1 MTGIMGTDG
10 QIFVGLDVGTRK
22 TCVLV
27 GQAEDSRRMRI
38 IGVGTIPT
46 KGMRKGGVVSLEG
59 VVRTIAD
66 AKEKAER
73 TSGLEITSALVNLS
87 GAHVSSMNSTGMAGV
102 SGRTIGA
109 DDVKRALDAARSF
122 AIPYNR
128 EVLHVIPRGFVID
141 GQDGIKDAIGMHGF
155 RLEVEAHIV
164 TAATTARRNLE
175 KCVEA
180 AGILVDGWVLSSL
193 AAGALVLTETE
204 IEMGVV
210 ICDIGAGTTDL
221 AIYIEGSVWHTAV
234 IPVGGDHIT
243 NDVAQ
248 GLHLPLET
256 SEEIKISH
264 GHAMK
269 EVVEPSKTLT
279 VRPFGS
285 DRPVQIRQTELA
297 SIIEARIEELFGLVK
312 QEIKRSGYDGL
323 LPAGIVITGGSMQ
336 LPGIRD
342 VAGKVLQLPIR
353 LAQPDN
359 LIGLVDDLKS
369 PKYSTSLGLLS
380 WALRQDHSALMEGYG
395 YGVGWPSFDFRK
407 ATSFLRRFLPG

>member
-1 MTGIMGTDG
+1 MTGIMGTDDL
-10 QIFVGLDVGTRK
+10 IFVGLDVGTRK

-27 GQAEDSRRMRI
+27 GQSDNSQRMRI
-38 IGVGTIPT
+38 IGLGTIPT

-73 TSGLEITSALVNLS
+73 TSGLEITSALVNIS
-87 GAHVSSMNSTGMAGV
+87 GSHVSSMNSTGMAGV

-109 DDVKRALDAARSF
+109 DDVNRALDAARSF

-164 TAATTARRNLE
+164 TAGTTARRNLE

-204 IEMGVV
+204 KEMGVV

-269 EVVEPSKTLT
+269 EAVEPSKTLM

-342 VAGKVLQLPIR
+342 VAGKILQLPIR

-380 WALRQDHSALMEGYG
+380 WALRQDHSAMMEGYK
-395 YGVGWPSFDFRK
+395 YGVGWPSFDLRK
-407 ATSFLRRFLPG
+407 ATNFLRRFLPG

>member
-1 MTGIMGTDG
+1 MTGIMGTDDL
-10 QIFVGLDVGTRK
+10 IFVGLDVGTRK

-27 GQAEDSRRMRI
+27 GQSDNSQRMRI
-38 IGVGTIPT
+38 IGLGTIPT

-87 GAHVSSMNSTGMAGV
+87 GSHVSSMNSTGMAGV

-109 DDVKRALDAARSF
+109 DDVNRALDAARSF

-141 GQDGIKDAIGMHGF
+141 GQDGIKDVIGMHGF

-164 TAATTARRNLE
+164 TAGTTARRNLE

-204 IEMGVV
+204 KEMGVV

-264 GHAMK
+264 GHAMR
-269 EVVEPSKTLT
+269 EAVEPSKTLM

-342 VAGKVLQLPIR
+342 VAGKILQLPIR

-359 LIGLVDDLKS
+359 LIGMVDDLKS

-380 WALRQDHSALMEGYG
+380 WALRQDHSARMEGYK
-395 YGVGWPSFDFRK
+395 YGVGWPSFDLRK
-407 ATSFLRRFLPG
+407 GANFLRRFLPG

>member
-1 MTGIMGTDG
+1 
-10 QIFVGLDVGTRK
+10 
-22 TCVLV
+22 
-27 GQAEDSRRMRI
+27 MRI
-38 IGVGTIPT
+38 IGLGTIPT

-73 TSGLEITSALVNLS
+73 TSGLEITSALVNIS
-87 GAHVSSMNSTGMAGV
+87 GSHVSSMNSTGMAGV

-109 DDVKRALDAARSF
+109 DDVNRALDAARSF

-164 TAATTARRNLE
+164 TAGTTARRNLE

-204 IEMGVV
+204 KEMGVV

-269 EVVEPSKTLT
+269 EAVEPSKTLM

-342 VAGKVLQLPIR
+342 VAGKILQLPIR

-380 WALRQDHSALMEGYG
+380 WALRQDHSAMMEGYK
-395 YGVGWPSFDFRK
+395 YGVGWPSFDLRK
-407 ATSFLRRFLPG
+407 ATNFLRRFLPG

>member
-1 MTGIMGTDG
+1 MTGIMGTDDL
-10 QIFVGLDVGTRK
+10 IFVGLDVGTRK

-27 GQAEDSRRMRI
+27 GQSDNSQRIRI
-38 IGVGTIPT
+38 IGLGTIPT

-109 DDVKRALDAARSF
+109 DDVNRALDAAKSF

-128 EVLHVIPRGFVID
+128 EVVHVIPRGFVID

-164 TAATTARRNLE
+164 TAGTTARRNLE

-204 IEMGVV
+204 KEMGVV

-269 EVVEPSKTLT
+269 EAVELSKTLT

-312 QEIKRSGYDGL
+312 REIKRSGYDGL

-342 VAGKVLQLPIR
+342 VAGKILQLPIR

-359 LIGLVDDLKS
+359 LMGLVDDLKS
-369 PKYSTSLGLLS
+369 PQYSTSLGLLS
-380 WALRQDHSALMEGYG
+380 WALRQDHSAMMEGYK
-395 YGVGWPSFDFRK
+395 YGVGWPSFDIRK
-407 ATSFLRRFLPG
+407 ATDFLRRFLPG

>member
-1 MTGIMGTDG
+1 MTGIMGTDD

-27 GQAEDSRRMRI
+27 GQSDDSRRMRI

-87 GAHVSSMNSTGMAGV
+87 GSHVSSMNSTGMAGV

-109 DDVKRALDAARSF
+109 DDVNRALDAARSL

-164 TAATTARRNLE
+164 TAGTTARRNLE

-193 AAGALVLTETE
+193 AAGTLVLTETE
-204 IEMGVV
+204 KEMGVV

-269 EVVEPSKTLT
+269 EVVEPSKALT

-342 VAGKVLQLPIR
+342 VAGKVLLLPIR

-395 YGVGWPSFDFRK
+395 YGLGWPSFDFRK

>member
-1 MTGIMGTDG
+1 MTGIMGTDDL
-10 QIFVGLDVGTRK
+10 IFVGLDVGTRK

-27 GQAEDSRRMRI
+27 GQSDHSQRLRI
-38 IGVGTIPT
+38 IGLGTIPT

-66 AKEKAER
+66 AKEQAER

-109 DDVKRALDAARSF
+109 DDVNRALDAAKSF

-128 EVLHVIPRGFVID
+128 EVVHVIPRGFVID

-164 TAATTARRNLE
+164 TAGTTARRNLE

-204 IEMGVV
+204 KEMGVV

-269 EVVEPSKTLT
+269 EAVEPSKTLI

-342 VAGKVLQLPIR
+342 VAGKILQLPIR

-359 LIGLVDDLKS
+359 LMGLVDDLKS

-380 WALRQDHSALMEGYG
+380 WALRQDHSAMMEGYK
-395 YGVGWPSFDFRK
+395 YGLGWPSFDIRK
-407 ATSFLRRFLPG
+407 AADFLRRFLPG

>member
-1 MTGIMGTDG
+1 VAGIIGTDDLL
-10 QIFVGLDVGTRK
+10 FVGIDVGTKK

-27 GQAEDSRRMRI
+27 GQMDNSQRMRI
-38 IGVGTIPT
+38 LGVGVVPT
-46 KGMRKGGVVSLEG
+46 QGMRKGGVVNLEG
-59 VVRTIAD
+59 VVRSIVD

-109 DDVKRALDAARSF
+109 DDVSRALDAAKSM

-141 GQDGIKDAIGMHGF
+141 GQDGIKDAVGMHGF

-164 TAATTARRNLE
+164 TAGTTARRNLE
-175 KCVEA
+175 KCVES

-193 AAGALVLTETE
+193 AAGALVLTDTE
-204 IEMGVV
+204 KEMGVV
-210 ICDIGAGTTDL
+210 ICDIGAGTTDM

-256 SEEIKISH
+256 SEEVKKNH
-264 GHAMK
+264 GNAVK
-269 EVVEPSKTLT
+269 GAVDPNKTLT

-323 LPAGIVITGGSMQ
+323 LPAGIVLTGGTMQ

-342 VAGKVLQLPIR
+342 VASTGLQLPVR

-359 LIGLVDDLKS
+359 LIGLVDSMKT
-369 PKYSTSLGLLS
+369 PIYSTSLGLLS
-380 WALRQDHSALMEGYG
+380 WALKQDYGAMMEGYG
-395 YGVGWPSFDFRK
+395 YEVTWPSFDIRK
-407 ATSFLRRFLPG
+407 ATSFLRRLLPG

>member
-1 MTGIMGTDG
+1 
-10 QIFVGLDVGTRK
+10 
-22 TCVLV
+22 
-27 GQAEDSRRMRI
+27 
-38 IGVGTIPT
+38 
-46 KGMRKGGVVSLEG
+46 MRKGGVVSLEG

-102 SGRTIGA
+102 SGRTIGT
-109 DDVKRALDAARSF
+109 DDVNRALDAAKSF

-128 EVLHVIPRGFVID
+128 EVVHVIPRGFVID

-164 TAATTARRNLE
+164 TAGTTARRNLE

-204 IEMGVV
+204 KEMGVV

-269 EVVEPSKTLT
+269 ESVEPSKTLI

-342 VAGKVLQLPIR
+342 VAGKMLQLPIR

-359 LIGLVDDLKS
+359 LMGLVDDLKS

-380 WALRQDHSALMEGYG
+380 WALRQDHSAMMEGYK
-395 YGVGWPSFDFRK
+395 YGLGWPSFDIRK
-407 ATSFLRRFLPG
+407 ATDFLRRFLPG